1 MQCDLKLKKGDSTYG
16 TFSDEIRHHRHM
28 LQSVCGVFKRPQCRL
43 NTNNLM
49 NNRICAD
56 VLAMLTF
63 PS

>member
-1 MQCDLKLKKGDSTYG
+1 MEHFQMRLDIMDTCCK
-16 TFSDEIRHHRHM
+16 
-28 LQSVCGVFKRPQCRL
+28 VCVECKRPQCRL

-49 NNRICAD
+49 NNRIYAD